1 MGRIGIDRV
10 TERLVTDARSETGEL
25 AHEPRREGFAG
36 LEAGESL
43 APWEPADDL
52 VQDPQSRQC
61 RPDRPT
67 AAQLGGAAIPPE
79 LVLPGGGRDLPCR
92 PTGPG
97 VENPPRRLR

>member
-10 TERLVTDARSETGEL
+10 TERLVTDARSGTGKL

-52 VQDPQSRQC
+52 VQDLQSRQG

-67 AAQLGGAAIPPE
+67 AAELGGAAIRREPVPPGVSRE
-79 LVLPGGGRDLPCR
+79 LPCR
-92 PTGPG
+92 TAGPG
-97 VENPPRRLR
+97 VREP